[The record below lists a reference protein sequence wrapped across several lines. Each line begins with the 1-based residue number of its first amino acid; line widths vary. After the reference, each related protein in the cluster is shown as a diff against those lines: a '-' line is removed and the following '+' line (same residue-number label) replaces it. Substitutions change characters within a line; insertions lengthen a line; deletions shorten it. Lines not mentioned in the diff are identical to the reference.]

1 MVSRFFL
8 LLGLLTVAPLPLMA
22 QTAIFVRIER
32 AAPDDFLGS
41 VVVTVNGTD
50 CAIARNAI
58 DAWIIENGRA
68 VVYSGTDGAGGFENE
83 GQSLWRYDIATGR
96 QRKLMTELF
105 AIYKVVEARTQCGET
120 VLLVSMRD
128 GGLGA
133 PHAAVV
139 HPTRGQVWRQQAARF
154 VGVRNGRIA
163 VGIWTIRDFEREEE
177 PKPRRMQYFDLDRL
191 LARAASPDWP
201 VSLPQRPM
209 P

>member
-8 LLGLLTVAPLPLMA
+8 LFSLLAIAPLPLMA
-22 QTAIFVRIER
+22 QTATSARVER
-32 AAPDDFLGS
+32 AAPDEFLGS

-50 CAIARNAI
+50 CVIARNAI

-105 AIYKVVEARTQCGET
+105 AIYKVVEAKTKSGET
-120 VLLVSMRD
+120 ALLVSMRD

-133 PHAAVV
+133 SHAAVV
-139 HPTRGQVWRQQAARF
+139 HPMRGQVWRQQAARF

-163 VGIWTIRDFEREEE
+163 VGIWNIRDFERAEE
-177 PKPRRMQYFDLDRL
+177 PKPRRIQYFDLDKL

-201 VSLPQRPM
+201 VTLPQRPM